1 MKCIKQASEP
11 KRSTALKASQFTVA
25 MKPQVGTRKSSA
37 WDIFCRK
44 KKQFGSFFAFQCRTT
59 CRTKATRQ
67 FLCKYKPYCTK
78 PLFMTVLD
86 CHSSSWDHVTT
97 SSVNTYFMTYFLQFQ
112 VRYFEKVE
120 SQYSPKMKLLK
131 SLILNLSLKIQR
143 EIDDF

>member
-1 MKCIKQASEP
+1 MYKTGFRTQAQHRSEGI
-11 KRSTALKASQFTVA
+11 TVHGCNETTGRNKEVQC
-25 MKPQVGTRKSSA
+25 MGYILQ
-37 WDIFCRK
+37 K